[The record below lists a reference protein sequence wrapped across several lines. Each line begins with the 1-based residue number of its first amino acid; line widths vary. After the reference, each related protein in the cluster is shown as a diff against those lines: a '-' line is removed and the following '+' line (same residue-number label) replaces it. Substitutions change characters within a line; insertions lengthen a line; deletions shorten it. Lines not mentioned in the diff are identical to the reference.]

1 VRKIRTQVR
10 VRRSGNVGSKH
21 FQTFFSEQIFTK
33 LNKFDT
39 KFLANYQVKFVSC

>member
-21 FQTFFSEQIFTK
+21 FQTFFLRTIIHKTQQ
-33 LNKFDT
+33 LWNKI
-39 KFLANYQVKFVSC
+39 SC